1 MAIASYHADLFTDAY
16 SPELAL
22 YEVAMR
28 IFLGS
33 ALLMFAALPLC
44 VGCGDASYVEEP
56 EASER
61 VADAGPPL
69 KPFESRV
76 AEVGVGIKGQSLRDE
91 TGVGKIIS
99 QPAMTLFTTKEKVA
113 FEILIP
119 QAMGLFEGFNGRKP
133 ETHEE
138 FMEKIIKEQRIEL
151 PKLPTGQ
158 VYRYHPD
165 DFQLWVEAAPAE

>member
-1 MAIASYHADLFTDAY
+1 MSALSNLLFF
-16 SPELAL
+16 
-22 YEVAMR
+22 EVTMR

-33 ALLMFAALPLC
+33 ALLMLTTLTLC
-44 VGCGDASYVEEP
+44 VGCGDGSYVEEP
-56 EASER
+56 DPSEEV
-61 VADAGPPL
+61 VATAPPP

-151 PKLPTGQ
+151 PKLPAGQ

>member
-1 MAIASYHADLFTDAY
+1 
-16 SPELAL
+16 
-22 YEVAMR
+22 MR

-33 ALLMFAALPLC
+33 ALSMCAAVVLC
-44 VGCGDASYVEEP
+44 VGCDDGGYNYEEEP
-56 EASER
+56 EASEEVV
-61 VADAGPPL
+61 VAPPE
-69 KPFESRV
+69 KPFEARV

-151 PKLPTGQ
+151 PKLPAGQ
-158 VYRYHPD
+158 VYRYHPE